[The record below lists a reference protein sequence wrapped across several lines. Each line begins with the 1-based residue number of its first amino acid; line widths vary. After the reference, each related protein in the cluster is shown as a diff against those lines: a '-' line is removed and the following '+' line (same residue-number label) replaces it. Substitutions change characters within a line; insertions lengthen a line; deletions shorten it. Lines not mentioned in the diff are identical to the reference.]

1 MGPLALLILWS
12 GLKPYARSVARAGA
26 WG

>member
-1 MGPLALLILWS
+1 MGP
-12 GLKPYARSVARAGA
+12 GPVARARA